1 MDQNKADIPVSNN
14 FLYIYLLAQIFMNTS
29 IYTMAYDLNDNPA
42 DGNCMPNHG
51 DDQDVASV
59 VRKLYFD
66 GVQQS
71 ENI

>member
-1 MDQNKADIPVSNN
+1 MPNHDD
-14 FLYIYLLAQIFMNTS
+14 S
-29 IYTMAYDLNDNPA
+29 IYPLWRIF
-42 DGNCMPNHG
+42 NHG

-66 GVQQS
+66 EVQQS